1 MRRLWTQAEVVAMGQ
16 LLGFRNFDRRSLR
29 YWTNEAKIFPKPVA
43 SAKGMISFY
52 KDSEVEAGLL
62 DIARRIKTPT
72 TITQADIEWVKDEVL
87 KTVKAKNVDMLLK
100 KIREQD

>member
-1 MRRLWTQAEVVAMGQ
+1 MRRLWTQAEVVQMGQ
-16 LLGFRNFDRRSLR
+16 LLGFKNFDRRSLR
-29 YWTNEAKIFPKPVA
+29 YWTKKAKIFPKPVA

-72 TITQADIEWVKDEVL
+72 TITQTDIDWAKEEVL
-87 KTVKAKNVDMLLK
+87 KTAKAKNVDMLLE
-100 KIREQD
+100 KIREQE